1 MWVMKNGSFGVFL
14 RRNKKTGNQI
24 SLGISLQDMLK
35 FTDIV
40 HEDTVMKYTYIAAV
54 FIIKDVGFRVN
65 ISSR

>member
-1 MWVMKNGSFGVFL
+1 MKNGSVGVFL
-14 RRNKKTGNQI
+14 RRKKKTGNQI

-35 FTDIV
+35 FTDLV
-40 HEDTVMKYTYIAAV
+40 QEDTVVKYTYIADV